1 MPLPRRRRAQEGEES
16 LSFVSLFLVAAVVVV
31 GIAGAVL
38 AHWLPHRAAA
48 RAPAPAPAPEAD
60 AASAKSP
67 RRNVALQGFRGLL
80 AFGVFMHH
88 AFIWNRYGRG
98 HAWYDADVWHQFGES
113 RVVLFFMLTATLFYG
128 RLLDA
133 RGGRI
138 DWLKLYVTR
147 LLRLGPAYWFAMF
160 LMFGAVAWTTTLHLN
175 GAGSSPFDYS
185 WGDILGQCAV
195 WLGFSMLGMPSID
208 GYFAT
213 PVITASV
220 TWTLP
225 YECVFYLLLPLL
237 ALPLRVR
244 VSATALAIGLGAAA
258 WLAIWQPEP
267 MYCTPFACGFAV
279 ALLMRVP
286 RVVALLRHP
295 ACAVGVVVAMTVAIL
310 GFASML
316 TTVPMLLLFFS
327 MAVVAS
333 GNDLFGVLSWRL
345 PQMLGNCAYSLYML
359 HGVALYT
366 LFVLVIG
373 IERGSHLTDWQYVAI
388 IVAYTPVVLGLSWA
402 SQRWIESPPM
412 RAVPAVVAAIR
423 RCVPQRPAPVAI
435 APLAASA
442 IAPAA
447 AAERHAA

>member
-1 MPLPRRRRAQEGEES
+1 MS
-16 LSFVSLFLVAAVVVV
+16 SVSWFLVAAVAVV
-31 GIAGAVL
+31 GIVGALL
-38 AHWLPHRAAA
+38 ARWLPARAAA
-48 RAPAPAPAPEAD
+48 RVPAAAAPPAQA
-60 AASAKSP
+60 P

-113 RVVLFFMLTATLFYG
+113 RVVLFFMLTSTLFYG

-133 RGGRI
+133 RGGQI

-147 LLRLGPAYWFAMF
+147 LLRLGPAYWFAML
-160 LMFGAVAWTTTLHLN
+160 LMFAAVACTTALRVN
-175 GAGSSPFDYS
+175 GAGSAPFDSS

-195 WLGFSMLGMPSID
+195 WMGFSMLGMPSID
-208 GYFAT
+208 GYYAT

-244 VSATALAIGLGAAA
+244 IPATALAIGLGAAA

-267 MYCTPFACGFAV
+267 MFCVPFAGGLAV

-286 RVVALLRHP
+286 RAVALLRHR
-295 ACAVGVVVAMTVAIL
+295 ACAVAAIVAMTVGIL
-310 GFASML
+310 GFRSML
-316 TTVPMLLLFFS
+316 TPTPMLLLFFS

-333 GNDLFGVLSWRL
+333 GNDLLGILGWRV

-359 HGVALYT
+359 HGIALYT
-366 LFVLVIG
+366 LFMLVIG
-373 IERGSHLTDWQYVAI
+373 VERGSHLSDWQYVAI
-388 IVAYTPVVLGLSWA
+388 IVAYTPVVVALSWA

-412 RAVPAVVAAIR
+412 RAAPAVVAALR
-423 RCVPQRPAPVAI
+423 GLVARVRGRPPVAATVVPMTVAAVAPVERR
-435 APLAASA
+435 AA
-442 IAPAA
+442 
-447 AAERHAA
+447 

>member
-1 MPLPRRRRAQEGEES
+1 
-16 LSFVSLFLVAAVVVV
+16 LSSVSLFLVAAVVVV
-31 GIAGAVL
+31 AIACAVF
-38 AHWLPHRAAA
+38 AHWLPHRATA
-48 RAPAPAPAPEAD
+48 RAPAPASD
-60 AASAKSP
+60 AGGASTKSP

-88 AFIWNRYGRG
+88 AFIWNRYARG
-98 HAWYDADVWHQFGES
+98 HAWYDAQVWHQFGES

-133 RGGRI
+133 RGGQF

-160 LMFGAVAWTTTLHLN
+160 LMFGAVAWTTALHLN

-208 GYFAT
+208 GYYAT

-237 ALPLRVR
+237 ALPLRVH
-244 VSATALAIGLGAAA
+244 VSARALAIGLGAAA

-286 RVVALLRHP
+286 RVVALLRHR

-310 GFASML
+310 GFPSML
-316 TTVPMLLLFFS
+316 TTAPMLLLLFS

-333 GNDLFGVLSWRL
+333 GNDLFGVLGWRL

-366 LFVLVIG
+366 LFMLVIG
-373 IERGSHLTDWQYVAI
+373 PERAARLSDWQYAAVIA
-388 IVAYTPVVLGLSWA
+388 AYVPVVLALSWA

-423 RCVPQRPAPVAI
+423 RLVPRRPAPAPAAI
-435 APLAASA
+435 SPLGPTA

-447 AAERHAA
+447 AAVERRAA